1 MPWRTGSGIRGR
13 FAGHTTVGDPASAR
27 AEFERLVNAYYGPL
41 YQFAL
46 SLTHAE
52 AEASDMTQQAFCI
65 WAAKGHQLRD
75 GSKAKTWLFTT
86 LHREFLK
93 TRRRE
98 RVFPHYE
105 LDEVRIELPATEPA
119 VADRLDAARVMDA
132 LAGLP
137 ETFRAPLALFY
148 VGEHSYKEI
157 AEILEIPIGTVQSRI
172 ARGKAQL
179 HEMLMTR
186 TPAETKR
193 DHRG

>member
-1 MPWRTGSGIRGR
+1 MASSGASRSNSSTSCTEGKEIDQRAMRWRTGSGIRGR

-98 RVFPHYE
+98 RLGPHCD
-105 LDEVRIELPATEPA
+105 LDELGMELPAAEPA
-119 VADRLDAARVMDA
+119 VADRIDGARVLNA
-132 LAGLP
+132 LAHLP
-137 ETFRAPLALFY
+137 E
-148 VGEHSYKEI
+148 V
-157 AEILEIPIGTVQSRI
+157 
-172 ARGKAQL
+172 
-179 HEMLMTR
+179 
-186 TPAETKR
+186 
-193 DHRG
+193 

>member
-1 MPWRTGSGIRGR
+1 MASSGASRSNSSTSCTEGKEIDQRAMRWRTGSGIRGR

-75 GSKAKTWLFTT
+75 GSKARTWLFTT

-93 TRRRE
+93 TRRRQHL
-98 RVFPHYE
+98 FPHYE
-105 LDEVRIELPATEPA
+105 LDEVRIELPSVELDVTEK
-119 VADRLDAARVMDA
+119 LDGTRVLEA
-132 LAGLP
+132 LGRLP
-137 ETFRAPLALFY
+137 EAYRAPLALF
-148 VGEHSYKEI
+148 
-157 AEILEIPIGTVQSRI
+157 
-172 ARGKAQL
+172 
-179 HEMLMTR
+179 
-186 TPAETKR
+186 
-193 DHRG
+193 